1 MTGHAANGQKVFGKR
16 KEPHRV
22 IIAKGDHVRS
32 FTISPWIAGAAT
44 AIGVMLAVGY
54 VGATAYLVLRDDI
67 IHSSAE
73 RQAQM
78 QLSYED
84 RIASLRSR
92 IDQLTSRSVLER
104 QSLEAQLEGVVAR
117 QQNLDT
123 RQSRVAAL
131 LQKAA
136 ASGIRVAVGGP
147 VPQTK
152 PDVADPLLALDA
164 ELTGTGIGGT
174 PEPIAI
180 TPELNLR
187 GSQSETPAATVNR
200 PAAAPAHQAALDG
213 KTTLIETV
221 NGNLQRMD
229 REAHLALDVIAVTA
243 ERDAERISET
253 VDKLGLQLAAA
264 APPQSDAP
272 AKASG
277 GPYVP
282 LGATDFD
289 ARLER
294 AERALA
300 ALDTLKTAA
309 RGIPFDRPVAGA
321 PVSSSFGPRLDPFLG
336 RMAMH
341 TGTDFKAPRGASI
354 RAPGPGTVVFSGRN
368 GGYGKS
374 VEIEHPSGVVTRFAH
389 MSRILVKKGQTVT
402 AREPIGRVGS
412 TGRSTG
418 PHLHYEVRMDD
429 RPMNPTRF
437 MDAGERIKP
446 LLEN

>member
-22 IIAKGDHVRS
+22 IIARGDHVRS

-44 AIGVMLAVGY
+44 AIGVLLAVGY

-67 IHSSAE
+67 IQSSSE

-84 RIASLRSR
+84 RITSLRAR

-117 QQNLDT
+117 QQDLDT

-136 ASGIRVAVGGP
+136 ESGIRVAVGGP

-152 PDVADPLLALDA
+152 PDIADPLLALDA
-164 ELTGTGIGGT
+164 DLTGTGIGGT
-174 PEPIAI
+174 PEPIDI
-180 TPELNLR
+180 SPTLNLR
-187 GSQSETPAATVNR
+187 GSQSDPLPAATDK
-200 PAAAPAHQAALDG
+200 AAPAPANQAALEEQ
-213 KTTLIETV
+213 KNLIASV
-221 NGNLQRMD
+221 NGSLQRMD
-229 REAHLALDVIAVTA
+229 REAHFALDVIAVTA
-243 ERDAERISET
+243 ERDAQRIAET
-253 VDKLGLQLAAA
+253 ADKLGLQLASALPKSTTA
-264 APPQSDAP
+264 TN
-272 AKASG
+272 ASG
-277 GPYVP
+277 GPFVP
-282 LGATDFD
+282 LDATDFET
-289 ARLER
+289 RLER

-300 ALDTLKTAA
+300 VLGTLKTAA

-321 PVSSSFGPRLDPFLG
+321 PISSSFGPRLDPFLG

-354 RAPGPGTVVFSGRN
+354 RAPGPGTVVFAGRN

-389 MSRILVKKGQTVT
+389 MSRILVTKGQKVS

-429 RPMNPTRF
+429 RPLNPTRF
-437 MDAGERIKP
+437 MEAGEEIKP

>member
-16 KEPHRV
+16 KDPHRV
-22 IIAKGDHVRS
+22 IIARGDHVRS

-44 AIGVMLAVGY
+44 AIGLMLAVGY

-67 IHSSAE
+67 IHSSSE

-84 RIASLRSR
+84 RIASLRAR

-104 QSLEAQLEGVVAR
+104 QSLETQLEGVLTR
-117 QQNLDT
+117 QQDLDT

-136 ASGIRVAVGGP
+136 DSGIRVAVGGP
-147 VPQTK
+147 IPQTK

-174 PEPIAI
+174 PEPIEI
-180 TPELNLR
+180 GPDLNLR
-187 GSQSETPAATVNR
+187 GSQSETLAPSVGR
-200 PAAAPAHQAALDG
+200 PAASPKDQAALDG
-213 KTTLIETV
+213 KKTLIESV
-221 NGNLQRMD
+221 AGNLQRMD
-229 REAHLALDVIAVTA
+229 REAHLALDVIAVSA
-243 ERDAERISET
+243 EQDAKRISET
-253 VDKLGLQLAAA
+253 ADKLGLQLAGAT
-264 APPQSDAP
+264 PPQDP
-272 AKASG
+272 AESGSG
-277 GPYVP
+277 GPYVA

-289 ARLER
+289 ARLHR
-294 AERALA
+294 AERALIV
-300 ALDTLKTAA
+300 LDTLKTAA

-321 PVSSSFGPRLDPFLG
+321 PISSSFGPRLDPFLG

-341 TGTDFKAPRGASI
+341 TGTDFKAPRGANI
-354 RAPGPGTVVFSGRN
+354 RAPGPGTVVFAGRN

-389 MSRILVKKGQTVT
+389 MSRILVKKGQTVA
-402 AREPIGRVGS
+402 ARAPIGRVGS